1 MTHNNMQVV
10 KRNGSKE
17 DVSFDKVLNRIKLC
31 ANNLDVNPTLIAQ
44 RTLSRIYDGVK
55 TSELDELAAQLS
67 ISLLTTNADYGTLA
81 SRIIISN
88 HHKNTHN
95 SFINVVR
102 ELSSQNN
109 PRNGLPLK
117 YLADEHI
124 QICER
129 FATEIDAKIDY
140 DRDFL
145 LDYFGF
151 KTLEKQKYLMRS
163 AEGKA
168 LERPQHMWMRVA
180 VALWGELAMI
190 SPEEGL
196 ARIFETYD
204 LVSQKYFIHATPTN
218 YNAGS
223 PRPQMSSCFVEG
235 TLVHTLNGVKPI
247 ETVEIGDE
255 VVTHTGSIKKVSQ
268 LHKNSLNNRAIYDIK
283 VAGTPTFS
291 VTGNHRLWSLSDEQE
306 KWGYSPS
313 WNSVEYL
320 RTGDWIALPKKK
332 GGVSSYTIDVK
343 DIFDNIP
350 GDGNNINYRYEYT
363 DDMVIPY
370 SVWERK
376 MPNGKTIMAE
386 KRSNPF
392 KRMWV
397 FDSEMMEL
405 MGIWYGDG
413 CIVHEKNSARMMK
426 PRCINI
432 VAYHTNTGLIDFV
445 TSTLYS
451 KLGVH
456 NVSIHKDANN
466 MVCMTVHN
474 QFIAIIFEELFKSGF
489 AGKRL
494 PAFFNRLD
502 YDCIVS
508 LLSGIVSSDGCVSKC
523 GNTTVQLTNPP
534 LTYDIFYLARSVGIP
549 MTHSIMHKG
558 DTKPVGRMNI
568 PTKLIIHKIKK
579 YYNDERINDY
589 INAPHED
596 WNQVRVINGVTFM
609 RLNGK
614 IPTSKNPEYVYTLG
628 VEDDHSYSVGGIMAE
643 NCYLLSMADDSISG
657 IYKTLADC
665 AQISKYAGGI
675 GLHIHNIRAKGSHIA
690 GNGGTSTG
698 IVPML
703 RNFNATARYVDQG
716 SKRNGSIA
724 IYLEPWHA
732 DIEDFLRMKLNTGTE
747 DERARDLFYAL
758 WVPDLFMERV
768 EQNGQWTLFCPHE
781 APGLSD
787 VWGEEFNKLYLK
799 YEAEGKGRKTVD
811 AQKLWFKVLDS
822 QIETGTPYILYKDA
836 ANGKSNQQNLGTIKS
851 SNLCTEIIEYS
862 SPDETAVCNLASLA
876 LPSYVNQKSRSFDY
890 AKLRQ
895 VVKVVTRNLNRV
907 IDINF
912 YPTPE
917 TKRSNMRH
925 RPIGIGVQGLADVF
939 ALLRAPWESEKA
951 ASLNQRIFE
960 HIYYAALEAS
970 CELAEK
976 EGTYETYEGSPA
988 SQGKLQYDLWDITP
1002 MTQEDGSLDW
1012 DSLKE
1017 KIAKHGLR
1025 NSLLV
1030 APMPTASTSQILGFN
1045 ECIEPVT
1052 SNIYTRRTLS
1062 GEFIIV
1068 NRHLMKDLQVL
1079 DLWNDDMKQ
1088 LIIALNG
1095 SIQGIDAIPEAIKNL
1110 YKTSW
1115 EIKQRVLIDMSAAR
1129 GAFVCQSQSLNL
1141 FVPDPTYSKL
1151 TSMHFYSWKKGLKTG
1166 IYYLRTRA
1174 PVMAQKFTVDPEL
1187 QKEADRSEQERLEKV
1202 YAKEEGCLT
1211 CSA

>member
-1 MTHNNMQVV
+1 MQVV
-10 KRNGSKE
+10 KRDGSKE
-17 DVSFDKVLNRIKLC
+17 DVSFDKVLNRIKIC
-31 ANNLDVNPTLIAQ
+31 SNGLDVNPTLIAQ

-67 ISLLTTNADYGTLA
+67 ISLLTTNADYGILA

-88 HHKNTHN
+88 HHKNTN
-95 SFINVVR
+95 SSFIEVVR
-102 ELSSQNN
+102 ELSSQKN
-109 PRNGLPLK
+109 PRNGLALK
-117 YLADEHI
+117 YLADNYI
-124 QICER
+124 QTCER
-129 FATEIDAKIDY
+129 FASEIDAKIDY
-140 DRDFL
+140 ERDFL

-180 VALWGELAMI
+180 VALWGDLAMI
-190 SPEEGL
+190 NPEEGL

-223 PRPQMSSCFVEG
+223 PRPQMSS
-235 TLVHTLNGVKPI
+235 
-247 ETVEIGDE
+247 
-255 VVTHTGSIKKVSQ
+255 
-268 LHKNSLNNRAIYDIK
+268 
-283 VAGTPTFS
+283 
-291 VTGNHRLWSLSDEQE
+291 
-306 KWGYSPS
+306 
-313 WNSVEYL
+313 
-320 RTGDWIALPKKK
+320 
-332 GGVSSYTIDVK
+332 
-343 DIFDNIP
+343 
-350 GDGNNINYRYEYT
+350 
-363 DDMVIPY
+363 
-370 SVWERK
+370 
-376 MPNGKTIMAE
+376 
-386 KRSNPF
+386 
-392 KRMWV
+392 
-397 FDSEMMEL
+397 
-405 MGIWYGDG
+405 
-413 CIVHEKNSARMMK
+413 
-426 PRCINI
+426 
-432 VAYHTNTGLIDFV
+432 
-445 TSTLYS
+445 
-451 KLGVH
+451 
-456 NVSIHKDANN
+456 
-466 MVCMTVHN
+466 
-474 QFIAIIFEELFKSGF
+474 
-489 AGKRL
+489 
-494 PAFFNRLD
+494 
-502 YDCIVS
+502 
-508 LLSGIVSSDGCVSKC
+508 
-523 GNTTVQLTNPP
+523 
-534 LTYDIFYLARSVGIP
+534 
-549 MTHSIMHKG
+549 
-558 DTKPVGRMNI
+558 
-568 PTKLIIHKIKK
+568 
-579 YYNDERINDY
+579 
-589 INAPHED
+589 
-596 WNQVRVINGVTFM
+596 
-609 RLNGK
+609 
-614 IPTSKNPEYVYTLG
+614 
-628 VEDDHSYSVGGIMAE
+628 
-643 NCYLLSMADDSISG
+643 CYLLSMADDSISG

-703 RNFNATARYVDQG
+703 RNFNTTARYVDQG

-732 DIEDFLRMKLNTGTE
+732 DIEDFLKMKLNTGTE

-787 VWGEEFNKLYLK
+787 VWGDEFNKLYLK

-862 SPDETAVCNLASLA
+862 SPDETAVCNLASIA
-876 LPSYVNQKSRSFDY
+876 LPTYVNQKSRSFDY

-895 VVKVVTRNLNRV
+895 VVKVATRNLNRV

-925 RPIGIGVQGLADVF
+925 RPIGLGVQGLADVF
-939 ALLRAPWESEKA
+939 AMLRAPWESEKA

-988 SQGKLQYDLWDITP
+988 SKGKLQYDLWDVTP

-1012 DSLKE
+1012 EALKE

-1045 ECIEPVT
+1045 ECIEPFT
-1052 SNIYTRRTLS
+1052 SNIYARRTLS

-1068 NRHLMKDLQVL
+1068 NRHLMKDLKTL
-1079 DLWNDDMKQ
+1079 DLWNEDMKQ
-1088 LIIALNG
+1088 LIIAKNG
-1095 SIQGIDAIPEAIKNL
+1095 SIQGIDSIPEGIKNL

-1115 EIKQRVLIDMSAAR
+1115 EIKQRTLIDMSAAR

-1151 TSMHFYSWKKGLKTG
+1151 TSMHFYAWKKGLKTG
-1166 IYYLRTRA
+1166 MYYLRTRA

-1187 QKEADRSEQERLEKV
+1187 QKEAERSEQERLEKL
-1202 YAKEEGCLT
+1202 YTPEEGCLT

>member
-17 DVSFDKVLNRIKLC
+17 DVSFDKVLNRIKNC
-31 ANNLDVNPTLIAQ
+31 ANGLDVNPTLIAQ

-67 ISLLTTNADYGTLA
+67 ISLLTTNGDYGILA

-88 HHKNTHN
+88 HHKNTHD
-95 SFINVVR
+95 SFIQVVR
-102 ELSSQNN
+102 ELASQKN
-109 PRNGLPLK
+109 PRNDLPLK
-117 YLADEHI
+117 YLADSYI
-124 QICER
+124 QVCER
-129 FATEIDAKIDY
+129 FATEIDDKIDY

-180 VALWGELAMI
+180 VALWGELAMEN
-190 SPEEGL
+190 PEEGL

-223 PRPQMSSCFVEG
+223 PRPQMSSC
-235 TLVHTLNGVKPI
+235 
-247 ETVEIGDE
+247 
-255 VVTHTGSIKKVSQ
+255 
-268 LHKNSLNNRAIYDIK
+268 
-283 VAGTPTFS
+283 
-291 VTGNHRLWSLSDEQE
+291 
-306 KWGYSPS
+306 
-313 WNSVEYL
+313 
-320 RTGDWIALPKKK
+320 
-332 GGVSSYTIDVK
+332 
-343 DIFDNIP
+343 
-350 GDGNNINYRYEYT
+350 
-363 DDMVIPY
+363 
-370 SVWERK
+370 
-376 MPNGKTIMAE
+376 
-386 KRSNPF
+386 
-392 KRMWV
+392 
-397 FDSEMMEL
+397 
-405 MGIWYGDG
+405 
-413 CIVHEKNSARMMK
+413 
-426 PRCINI
+426 
-432 VAYHTNTGLIDFV
+432 
-445 TSTLYS
+445 
-451 KLGVH
+451 
-456 NVSIHKDANN
+456 
-466 MVCMTVHN
+466 
-474 QFIAIIFEELFKSGF
+474 
-489 AGKRL
+489 
-494 PAFFNRLD
+494 
-502 YDCIVS
+502 
-508 LLSGIVSSDGCVSKC
+508 
-523 GNTTVQLTNPP
+523 
-534 LTYDIFYLARSVGIP
+534 
-549 MTHSIMHKG
+549 
-558 DTKPVGRMNI
+558 
-568 PTKLIIHKIKK
+568 
-579 YYNDERINDY
+579 
-589 INAPHED
+589 
-596 WNQVRVINGVTFM
+596 
-609 RLNGK
+609 
-614 IPTSKNPEYVYTLG
+614 
-628 VEDDHSYSVGGIMAE
+628 
-643 NCYLLSMADDSISG
+643 YLLAMDNDSISG

-732 DIEDFLRMKLNTGTE
+732 DIEDFLKMKLNTGTE
-747 DERARDLFYAL
+747 EERARDLFYAL
-758 WVPDLFMERV
+758 WVNDLFMERV

-781 APGLSD
+781 APGLAD

-811 AQKLWFKVLDS
+811 AQKLWFKILDS

-862 SPDETAVCNLASLA
+862 SPEETAVCNLASIA
-876 LPSYVNQKSRSFDY
+876 LPTYVNQKSRSFDY

-895 VVKVVTRNLNRV
+895 VVKVATRNLNRV

-925 RPIGIGVQGLADVF
+925 RPIGLGVQGLADVF
-939 ALLRAPWESEKA
+939 AILRAPWESEKA

-976 EGTYETYEGSPA
+976 EGAYETYQGSPA

-1012 DSLKE
+1012 DSLKG

-1045 ECIEPVT
+1045 ECIEPFT

-1068 NRHLMKDLQVL
+1068 NRHLMKDLKVL
-1079 DLWNDDMKQ
+1079 DLWNEDMKQ
-1088 LIIALNG
+1088 LIIARNG
-1095 SIQGIDAIPEAIKNL
+1095 SIQGIDSIPEAIKNL

-1115 EIKQRVLIDMSAAR
+1115 EIKQRTLIDMSAAR

-1187 QKEADRSEQERLEKV
+1187 QKEAERSEKERLEKA
-1202 YAKEEGCLT
+1202 YAAEEGCLT